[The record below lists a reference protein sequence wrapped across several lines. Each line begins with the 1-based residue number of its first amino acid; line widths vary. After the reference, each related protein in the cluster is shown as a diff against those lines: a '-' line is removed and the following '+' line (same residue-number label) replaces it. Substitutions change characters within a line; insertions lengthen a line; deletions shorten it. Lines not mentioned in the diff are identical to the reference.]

1 MNYLIGDIGNTN
13 IKICKINKKFKII
26 KTYLFETKNPSLEKN
41 LNKKLKNILKNN
53 TNKKVLFSSV
63 VPNVYKKI
71 SKIFNRKKFTVF
83 EIKKFNLKKVMK
95 FKIKKYSQLET
106 LNVSRETFPAL
117 EEFRSLLL
125 SENKKINLI
134 SKSTEKESIKRHII
148 DSAQIIDII
157 DNNTKSCIDL
167 GSGPGLPGIVLAIIF
182 NEKGSKIKFYLY
194 EKSQKKSNFLRK
206 MIRHFKLNADVKQK
220 NIFQEKDL
228 EADIIVARAFK
239 PLQTIL
245 ELIEKNFVHY
255 NRLILF
261 LGRSGKSM
269 INECLNLWMFD
280 YEIIESLTD
289 VNSVIVKIS
298 NLKKL

>member
-1 MNYLIGDIGNTN
+1 LI
-13 IKICKINKKFKII
+13 
-26 KTYLFETKNPSLEKN
+26 ES
-41 LNKKLKNILKNN
+41 IL
-53 TNKKVLFSSV
+53 
-63 VPNVYKKI
+63 
-71 SKIFNRKKFTVF
+71 
-83 EIKKFNLKKVMK
+83 
-95 FKIKKYSQLET
+95 KKYSQLET

-125 SENKKINLI
+125 DENKKINLI

-157 DNNTKSCIDL
+157 DINTKSCIDL
-167 GSGPGLPGIVLAIIF
+167 GSGPGLPGVVLAIISKK
-182 NEKGSKIKFYLY
+182 KGSKIKFDLY

-206 MIRHFKLNADVKQK
+206 MITHFKLNAEVKQK
-220 NIFQEKDL
+220 NIFDEREL
-228 EADIIVARAFK
+228 AADIIVARAFK

-245 ELIEKNFVHY
+245 ELIDKNFAHY

-261 LGRSGKSM
+261 LGKSGKDI
-269 INECLNLWMFD
+269 INECLKSWKFD

-298 NLKKL
+298 NLKKI